1 MHPIFR
7 SRIFALLAFVAI
19 AALGIRAIHE
29 SAGRLEGEYPAQ
41 SSEIEHLGCN
51 FGHRLS
57 PCGFDAY
64 PAGDL
69 FIVEPSFG

>member
-1 MHPIFR
+1 MPVTSSFR
-7 SRIFALLAFVAI
+7 ILALLASLTTAL
-19 AALGIRAIHE
+19 LGIHAAND
-29 SAGRLEGEYPAQ
+29 SAGILESELAAQ

-51 FGHRLS
+51 LGHPPSL
-57 PCGFDAY
+57 CGLDMY